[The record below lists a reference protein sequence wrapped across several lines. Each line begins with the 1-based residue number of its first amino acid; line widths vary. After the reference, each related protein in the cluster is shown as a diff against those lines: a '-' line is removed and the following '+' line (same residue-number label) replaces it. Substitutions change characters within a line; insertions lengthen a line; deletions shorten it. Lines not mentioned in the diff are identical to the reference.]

1 MPYTFNSML
10 ELRHHDVVGITEID
24 MTFDPDRYYIFDC
37 NGKLIGNPFGYKTH
51 SAAAAQ
57 THRRGYT
64 VYEAIWRAFRAARHA
79 NPEFKLVN
87 MIKQGAVI

>member
-1 MPYTFNSML
+1 
-10 ELRHHDVVGITEID
+10 

-51 SAAAAQ
+51 SAASAQ
-57 THRRGYT
+57 TNRKGASIYSQ
-64 VYEAIWRAFRAARHA
+64 IWRAFHAARQV
-79 NPEFKLVN
+79 NPDCKLVN